1 MTPPYPLS
9 DLSLSVLVM
18 AYNEVATLESV
29 VQELAGEARTTC
41 GRFEILIVDDGSTDG
56 TGPLADRLAGAM
68 PEVRVVHLPRNS
80 GIGEVLRTG
89 YREARNDLVA
99 VFPADGQCPA
109 ASLKP
114 FVALMASHDLVL
126 AYIPKRK
133 NPPLATL
140 LSKAERLLMHF
151 LFGPMPRF
159 QGTYMFRRAVLD
171 RFRLTSQGR
180 GWLIQM
186 ELILRAQRA
195 GCRIVSV
202 PTEVRSRVSGSSKA
216 TSLRSVVANLKQVL
230 PLFWNLQK
238 DKFRTHRREAPP

>member
-1 MTPPYPLS
+1 MTPPCPLS

-41 GRFEILIVDDGSTDG
+41 RRFEILIVDDGSTDG
-56 TGPLADRLAGAM
+56 TGPLADRLAGEW

-80 GIGEVLRTG
+80 GIGEVLKTG

-114 FVALMASHDLVL
+114 FVALMQDHDLVL
-126 AYIPKRK
+126 AYIPQRK
-133 NPPLATL
+133 NPWYATL
-140 LSKAERLLMHF
+140 LSKAERLLMHL

-159 QGTYMFRRAVLD
+159 QGTYLFRRAVLE
-171 RFRLTSQGR
+171 RFPLTSQGR

-202 PTEVRSRVSGSSKA
+202 PTETRSRTSGTSKA
-216 TSLRSVVANLKQVL
+216 ANLRSVLANLKQVL
-230 PLFWNLQK
+230 PLFWNL
-238 DKFRTHRREAPP
+238 HREKSGSQPTEARS